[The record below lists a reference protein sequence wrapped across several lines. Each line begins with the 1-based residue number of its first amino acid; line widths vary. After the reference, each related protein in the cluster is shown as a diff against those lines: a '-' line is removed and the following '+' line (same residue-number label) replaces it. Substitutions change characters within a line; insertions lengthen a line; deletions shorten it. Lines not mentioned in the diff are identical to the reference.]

1 MLFKVSS
8 IIENCNS
15 VKNQTENMQFNFH
28 QSEDK
33 LTSENTYIFINDFEE
48 TELLKGRLDN
58 NITELLDKTN
68 IIQEYELDVI
78 NNDNEFDLL
87 SNDSDSI

>member
-15 VKNQTENMQFNFH
+15 VKNQTENMQYNFH

-33 LTSENTYIFINDFEE
+33 LTSENTYIFIND
-48 TELLKGRLDN
+48 LKKQN
-58 NITELLDKTN
+58 
-68 IIQEYELDVI
+68 Y
-78 NNDNEFDLL
+78 
-87 SNDSDSI
+87 